1 MEPTSEPRTIKQPI
15 DAPVSFSGQSRVLS
29 FPPLPISCVAPLSRF
44 LLHFCIVTGECVE
57 RLNCLNPSH
66 SFMEMDPSWELM
78 SLLEEL
84 NGSVMEIPAVNENYL
99 FHQAELC
106 VPFPD
111 HLSGSLSAICQTPIP
126 QPQAVACRAGQ
137 SQGDRDRKDIEA
149 PDASNEH
156 SPVAPPET
164 RLTEVKMKSNKNVC
178 SAKVFVVIS
187 YSS

>member
-1 MEPTSEPRTIKQPI
+1 
-15 DAPVSFSGQSRVLS
+15 
-29 FPPLPISCVAPLSRF
+29 
-44 LLHFCIVTGECVE
+44 
-57 RLNCLNPSH
+57 
-66 SFMEMDPSWELM
+66 MDPSWELM

-84 NGSVMEIPAVNENYL
+84 NGSVMGIPGVDENYL

-106 VPFPD
+106 VPYPD

-126 QPQAVACRAGQ
+126 QPQAVARRAGQ
-137 SQGDRDRKDIEA
+137 SQGDRERKDIEA
-149 PDASNEH
+149 PDASNQH

-164 RLTEVKMKSNKNVC
+164 RVTEVKMKSSNKNVC